1 MHINF
6 AKYDSK
12 SNQINKKFKIPNIY
26 KKYSIEEWW
35 NYVFLMNKKQYIKKK
50 KAHQGHA
57 PKYTDS
63 IQEKEKGT
71 P

>member
-1 MHINF
+1 
-6 AKYDSK
+6 
-12 SNQINKKFKIPNIY
+12 
-26 KKYSIEEWW
+26 
-35 NYVFLMNKKQYIKKK
+35 MNKKQYIKKK

-57 PKYTDS
+57 PKYTNS